1 MISGKLGYRKF
12 ALPHYDH
19 PVAVVIHL
27 RTVVKYL
34 NIQWCIIIRGKTRPT
49 LIFTSQSRNGDYYTI
64 CLNI

>member
-12 ALPHYDH
+12 AVSHFDH

-34 NIQWCIIIRGKTRPT
+34 NIQWYIIVRRKLGLP
-49 LIFTSQSRNGDYYTI
+49 
-64 CLNI
+64 